1 MGKKD
6 LKKQYSDLDISV
18 IDYVSRIDP
27 SKTNKLTP
35 FLLKIISNKIK
46 DSYHTR
52 KGLGNISNNKIDGH
66 IIEMLLDIIGEGRR
80 GLETLVEFNEH
91 LENNRI
97 ENTDIN
103 QYETWEDLL
112 IQKGIADVKLIDKQ
126 LSKQVERIYED
137 STWLVIKPL
146 SFKASLAYGSSTKW
160 CTAMKNEPNYFYR
173 YASEG
178 ILLYVINKINGK
190 KYGFNS
196 SPSEFSVWNTI
207 DNRIDSLESGIP
219 YEILSIIRE
228 KSNLNNN
235 PKNSELFSDEEIRNK
250 NNYIPMKMPR
260 PVLQQL
266 AMLDEEIGHEYET
279 EEMPMMEVDVDY
291 ASMEESA
298 GDWGVYEEQ
307 IYSEEINEVELSYNA
322 RYGVQQG

>member
-6 LKKQYSDLDISV
+6 LKKQYTNLDVSV

-35 FLLKIISNKIK
+35 FLLKILSK
-46 DSYHTR
+46 
-52 KGLGNISNNKIDGH
+52 NILDRGYIAKKEFSDITNNGIDLY
-66 IIEMLLDIIGEGRR
+66 IIEMLIDVIGDGYQ
-80 GLETLVEFNEH
+80 GLETLREFNEH

-112 IQKGIADVKLIDKQ
+112 IQKGIADVKQMDKQ
-126 LSKQVERIYED
+126 LTKQVERIYED

-146 SFKASLAYGSSTKW
+146 SFSASLAYGSGTKW
-160 CTAMKNEPNYFYR
+160 CTAMKMEPTYFYR

-178 ILLYVINKINGK
+178 ILLYVINKVNGK

-196 SPSEFSVWNTI
+196 SPNEFSVWNTT
-207 DNRIDSLESGIP
+207 DNRIDSLESGVP

-228 KSNLNNN
+228 KSNLSNN
-235 PKNSELFSDEEIRNK
+235 PKNSELFSDEEIKNK
-250 NNYIPMKMPR
+250 DKYYG
-260 PVLQQL
+260 QL
-266 AMLDEEIGHEYET
+266 KIVPPLYVITDDEERAYPSEMLTEDIEIGDYTIYESQ
-279 EEMPMMEVDVDY
+279 
-291 ASMEESA
+291 A
-298 GDWGVYEEQ
+298 
-307 IYSEEINEVELSYNA
+307 YSEEGMEEV
-322 RYGVQQG
+322 GF

>member
-35 FLLKIISNKIK
+35 FILKIISNKIK
-46 DSYHTR
+46 DDYITR
-52 KGLGNISNNKIDGH
+52 KGWSDVVNNKIDMY
-66 IIEMLLDIIGEGRR
+66 IIEMLLDLMGEGPR
-80 GLETLVEFNEH
+80 GLETLKEFNEH

-112 IQKGIADVKLIDKQ
+112 VQKGIADVKLMDKQ
-126 LSKQVERIYED
+126 LTKQVERIYED

-146 SFKASLAYGSSTKW
+146 SFSASLAYGSGTKW

-178 ILLYVINKINGK
+178 ILLYVINKVNGK

-196 SPSEFSVWNTI
+196 SPSEFSVWNTV
-207 DNRIDSLESGIP
+207 DSRIDSLESGIP
-219 YEILSIIRE
+219 YEILSVIKE
-228 KSNLNNN
+228 KSNLSNN
-235 PKNSELFSDEEIRNK
+235 PKNSELFSDEELINRDRYYGK
-250 NNYIPMKMPR
+250 LKAVTLVEEEPIMTQRDAGPYEYAEMTEDVGYDIMEEEIYE
-260 PVLQQL
+260 VDISYDLQQ
-266 AMLDEEIGHEYET
+266 G
-279 EEMPMMEVDVDY
+279 
-291 ASMEESA
+291 
-298 GDWGVYEEQ
+298 
-307 IYSEEINEVELSYNA
+307 
-322 RYGVQQG
+322 